1 MNEEWILAQLR
12 EFVRLTQIVT
22 ETHDYGFYD
31 RTAASEHEVVAS
43 AQVIEKILDKVV
55 PPWRRTIP
63 VDLTGKWLQHHEAAL
78 RAIAEVET
86 TAEVQANL
94 GDTSPTMTAAAMH
107 PWVWE
112 SAESLWSSGHFG
124 EAVMAATVKL
134 NAELQNKVGRR
145 DIGETALFQQ
155 SYSNDSPAPDRP
167 RLRPHGDD
175 GGSTAKSL
183 RRGIMSLAEGVYAGM
198 RNPYSHDGAAD
209 TKEQVAL
216 EQLATVSLLARW
228 IDESEVVKI

>member
-1 MNEEWILAQLR
+1 MNEEWVLSQLR
-12 EFVRLTQIVT
+12 SFVRLTQLVT
-22 ETHDYGFYD
+22 ETYDYGSYD
-31 RTAASEHEVVAS
+31 RTAASEQEVVAS
-43 AQVIEKILDKVV
+43 AQVIEKILGKVI
-55 PPWRRTIP
+55 PLWRQSIP
-63 VDLTGKWLQHHEAAL
+63 VDVTGKWLQHHEAAL

-86 TAEVQANL
+86 AAEVQANL

-112 SAESLWSSGHFG
+112 SAESLWGSGHFG

-155 SYSNDSPAPDRP
+155 SYSNDSPTSARP

-175 GGSTAKSL
+175 DGSTAKSL
-183 RRGIMSLAEGVYAGM
+183 RRGIMSLAEGVYAGL

-209 TKEQVAL
+209 TQEQVAL

-228 IDESEVVKI
+228 IDGSEVVRN